1 MYFYGCEDGANCTS
15 IQFYMGIELDHTVS
29 LERINDWNRDKR
41 FGTAVFDTDGYPYL
55 KMDLNLDF
63 GGITA
68 PAFEDNLDLWERLVA
83 EFSDY
88 VTADKTDAPQMETAP
103 KPGPLQEL

>member
-1 MYFYGCEDGANCTS
+1 
-15 IQFYMGIELDHTVS
+15 MGIELDHTVS